1 MKSNKI
7 LNIIITILAVVGGF
21 LFIRIFMEDAEALET
36 DVELGNSVISP
47 LIYYSTYLFYAAV
60 VIAIVLS
67 LWNLFKNPENLK
79 KTLGGLGV
87 LAVILLIAYFLSDS
101 AAVYDANG
109 LKVLEGGEEGSAT
122 NKWVGTGI
130 WYSVIL
136 GGIASLFF
144 VWDLVKGLVK
154 S

>member
-7 LNIIITILAVVGGF
+7 LNILRTLIAVVGGI
-21 LFIRIFMEDAEALET
+21 LFIGIFMEDAEALKT
-36 DVELGNSVISP
+36 DVDLGNSVISP
-47 LIYYSTYLFYAAV
+47 LIYYSTWLFYAT
-60 VIAIVLS
+60 VIVTIVLS
-67 LWNLFKNPENLK
+67 LWSMFRNPENLK
-79 KTLGGLGV
+79 KTLAGLGV
-87 LAVILLIAYFLSDS
+87 LAVLLVVAYFLSDT

-109 LKVLEGGEEGSAT
+109 LKVLEGGEEGSNT

-144 VWDLVKGLVK
+144 VWDLLKGLVK